1 MTPAILFK
9 ILIGAAAVFALFQ
22 LRRVKEKYSRW
33 ITIAMVATAIV
44 SILPA
49 GPLSYDGHIAHAVV
63 TFIALVY
70 VFAPRADEPDTTQKT
85 FSAVILGI
93 PLVTMFIEL
102 AMVANLLIPAYF
114 ACAVSVGCLV
124 YIVAK
129 DAKRYQNDI
138 GILAVAGAGALAR
151 LGLAFIMVS

>member
-9 ILIGAAAVFALFQ
+9 ILIGAASVFALFQ

-70 VFAPRADEPDTTQKT
+70 VFAPRADEPDNTKRRRDIIIMGI
-85 FSAVILGI
+85 AVF
-93 PLVTMFIEL
+93 V
-102 AMVANLLIPAYF
+102 
-114 ACAVSVGCLV
+114 
-124 YIVAK
+124 IVAIATGVVLLPSGSHTTEDLQDLSDE
-129 DAKRYQNDI
+129 DADVP
-138 GILAVAGAGALAR
+138 AAPTA
-151 LGLAFIMVS
+151 